1 MKQLLLILLTPEQ
14 IIEQVIQKL
23 GVTDSVCRG

>member
-1 MKQLLLILLTPEQ
+1 AIAIDISLTPEQ
-14 IIEQVIQKL
+14 IIEQVIQKI